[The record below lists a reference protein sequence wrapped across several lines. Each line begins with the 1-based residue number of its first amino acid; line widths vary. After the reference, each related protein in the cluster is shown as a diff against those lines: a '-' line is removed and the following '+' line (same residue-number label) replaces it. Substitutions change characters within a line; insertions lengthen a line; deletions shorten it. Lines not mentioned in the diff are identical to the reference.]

1 MPDAFF
7 DIVIVGTNISGLAY
21 GALCAKQGYTVLV
34 VGQDARPATY
44 TNGSALMF
52 RSNPFFHGFSSSS
65 VLHSFFR
72 DIGMLAEMRNRPEKI
87 DPILQVISPGARF
100 DLTAR
105 PEATV
110 AELQRVFP
118 DSAGELEQF
127 LHSATRDGKPMDAFL
142 DDLPLL
148 PPDGFMDRR
157 RLKKYLSKHPVFDD
171 AAMPLAFPA
180 ELRFTSPLTSLLLFL
195 SRFHSRPLSPFAIR
209 RMLQHVVDGFYRFPQ
224 GIDGMKRLLTERI
237 LSNGGAYWPERS
249 VDQIVLKG
257 KKQAESVL
265 VHRPRRSVGVR
276 LLVGN
281 CSPRLFFSLVP
292 QEQQNPQFHGL
303 VKSLQPSH
311 YNYVVNFAVAPD
323 LIPSCMGRNVVVSL
337 YPKQE
342 TGGAN
347 VLWVHTRLPEKHQED
362 APATLHVTTRV
373 AAADLPLEK
382 TGFDQLNER
391 IIHGLEWLMPFFRDK
406 LIATHSPY
414 VAVDRETGEER
425 LDPAEVQEVFE
436 TPYDE
441 CLGLSA
447 FPGRTYYKNVLMLG
461 DHYLGGLGLEGSI
474 LGARQ
479 AFAWTTDK
487 IVLKQILRK

>member
-21 GALCAKQGYTVLV
+21 GALCAKHGYTVLV

-44 TNGSALMF
+44 TNNSALMF
-52 RSNPFFHGFSSSS
+52 RSNPFFHAFSSSS

-72 DIGMLAEMRNRPEKI
+72 DIGMLAEMRNRPVKV

-100 DLTAR
+100 DLSAR

-110 AELQRVFP
+110 AEFKRVFP

-127 LHSATRDGKPMDAFL
+127 LRSATRDGKEMDAFL

-148 PPDGFMDRR
+148 PADGFMDRR
-157 RLKKYLSKHPVFDD
+157 RLNKYLAKHPIFDEGG
-171 AAMPLAFPA
+171 MPLAFPA

-209 RMLQHVVDGFYRFPQ
+209 RLLQHVVGGFYEFPQ

-257 KKQAESVL
+257 KKVADSVL
-265 VHRPRRSVGVR
+265 VHRPRRGVGVR

-292 QEQQNPQFHGL
+292 QEQQNAQFHGL
-303 VKSLQPSH
+303 IKSLQPSH
-311 YNYVVNFAVAPD
+311 FNYTVNFAVHPD
-323 LIPSCMGRNVVVSL
+323 LIPSCMGRNVLLSL

-342 TGGAN
+342 TGGSN

-362 APATLHVTTRV
+362 APATLHVTTRL
-373 AAADLPLEK
+373 AAHDLPLAK
-382 TGFDQLNER
+382 DQFDKLNER
-391 IIHGLEWLMPFFRDK
+391 IIHGLEWAMPFFREK
-406 LIATHSPY
+406 LVATHSPY
-414 VAVDRETGEER
+414 IAVDRETGEER
-425 LDPAEVQEVFE
+425 LDPGEVQEVFE
-436 TPYDE
+436 TPYDG
-441 CLGLSA
+441 CLDLSA
-447 FPGRTYYKNVLMLG
+447 IPGHTYYKNVLMLG